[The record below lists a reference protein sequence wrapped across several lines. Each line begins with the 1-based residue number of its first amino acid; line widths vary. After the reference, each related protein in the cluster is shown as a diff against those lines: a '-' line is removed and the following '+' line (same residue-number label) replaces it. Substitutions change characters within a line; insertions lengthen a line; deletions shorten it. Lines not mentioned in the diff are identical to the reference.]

1 MVDADIQSYFDRI
14 DHEILLSRV
23 EGKISDGRLLKWIKD
38 LLKTPVFEGIR
49 EWTPEEGSPQGSVLS
64 PLLAN
69 LYLDTL
75 DQELEARGIRF
86 MRYADDFVLLCKS
99 QEQAEEGLQCVREWC
114 AANKLRLH
122 PEKTRLLEATA
133 AEGFDF
139 LGYHFRARKH
149 WPSDKARKN
158 LRRKLRPKLRR
169 TNGRSLER
177 SIELI
182 NPILRGW
189 FHYFKFCRRWQL
201 EEMDAWVRMRLRSIL
216 RTRRK
221 RKGRGRGADHRRWP
235 NAYFEERELFS
246 MVRAHAAFCESQVV
260 NH

>member
-1 MVDADIQSYFDRI
+1 
-14 DHEILLSRV
+14 V

-38 LLKTPVFEGIR
+38 MLKTPVFEGIR

-86 MRYADDFVLLCKS
+86 VRYADDFVLLCKS

-149 WPSDKARKN
+149 WPSD
-158 LRRKLRPKLRR
+158 
-169 TNGRSLER
+169 
-177 SIELI
+177 
-182 NPILRGW
+182 
-189 FHYFKFCRRWQL
+189 YYKFCRRWQL